1 MKSLLTTGMG
11 RWEISIS
18 EILAEVV
25 GELGAC
31 QTGRVCVCVYW
42 PAVVSRTD
50 RKTVSLWGM
59 VSDRPA

>member
-31 QTGRVCVCVYW
+31 QTGRACTGQ
-42 PAVVSRTD
+42 R
-50 RKTVSLWGM
+50 
-59 VSDRPA
+59 

>member
-25 GELGAC
+25 GELA
-31 QTGRVCVCVYW
+31 QRDVCVL
-42 PAVVSRTD
+42 ASGSRTD